1 MRESV
6 TWSAACPDCGAE
18 LECVGVQAL
27 EAGRLRWDA
36 ESACPGCGFALAE
49 CGGDLPGERREQLLA
64 AHGPARLRVSD
75 AGSAGR
81 VRIMRVLRA
90 EAGLDPAGA
99 KTAARRVLD
108 GEYAGTLPEME
119 LLAGKLRAAG
129 VGAAAVRDD

>member
-1 MRESV
+1 M
-6 TWSAACPDCGAE
+6 
-18 LECVGVQAL
+18 
-27 EAGRLRWDA
+27 AGRLRWDV

-49 CGGDLPGERREQLLA
+49 CGGDLPGERREHLLA

-75 AGSAGR
+75 AGLAGR

-99 KTAARRVLD
+99 RAEAWRVLD

-119 LLAGKLRAAG
+119 LLAGKLRAVG
-129 VGAAAVRDD
+129 VDAAAVRER